1 MSGGASF
8 DAPGSGGPGVPFT
21 GGPLGAVGAPVDNSG
36 LGTSAIMLL
45 IQAWNSNTA
54 ALSSLI
60 GTLGKVV
67 SIASYTFANLPAS
80 PGIGQLA
87 VCTNANANT
96 WGTAITG
103 AGADTVLTWWN
114 GAAWTVIG
122 K

>member
-8 DAPGSGGPGVPFT
+8 DAPGPGAGLTPFT
-21 GGPLGAVGAPVDNSG
+21 GGQAAGVGGSVDNSG
-36 LGTSAIMLL
+36 LATSAIMLL

-103 AGADTVLTWWN
+103 AGADTVLVWYN

-122 K
+122 A